1 VSVAA
6 PVRRLRLPDG
16 ARSFLLGGLAS
27 VAFPLSALVTSPL
40 LARGL
45 GPDGRGELAALL
57 TPLTIAE
64 AMAAVGTPLAA
75 AYFVRSGADLRSVRR
90 AGLWIV
96 TVSGVG
102 TALLL
107 VAFAPALLGT
117 YPHLVP
123 TFRWLTLGVVVG
135 AYIEL
140 YRGVRSGQEAYGRV
154 NANYWLAALA
164 RLTGI
169 VALALLG
176 ALTAPRVAVLSIA
189 VGVVAGLT
197 LIRRPGRPAGAPPDE
212 ASTVSSRRMLR
223 FSLHT
228 WAGVVSGSVGARLDQ
243 FFLIGLVTPEV
254 LGIYAVAVTAAQVPM
269 AFFPAVQRLFLNRAA
284 ASDDAAALTKAARL
298 SATVA
303 LLMLLA
309 LEPVLPWA
317 VTTVFG
323 DPFAEAAGLAQV
335 LVVGAAL
342 WGIGQSLSGLLIG
355 VGRPGHASAADAVG
369 VVLLGLCL
377 IPLQAWLGVTGAA
390 LAVVASSAVATLLKA
405 VFLAH
410 GRETTATALL
420 APSPRLLWQTFTTPS
435 STREVPGE

>member
-1 VSVAA
+1 
-6 PVRRLRLPDG
+6 
-16 ARSFLLGGLAS
+16 
-27 VAFPLSALVTSPL
+27 
-40 LARGL
+40 
-45 GPDGRGELAALL
+45 
-57 TPLTIAE
+57 
-64 AMAAVGTPLAA
+64 
-75 AYFVRSGADLRSVRR
+75 
-90 AGLWIV
+90 
-96 TVSGVG
+96 
-102 TALLL
+102 
-107 VAFAPALLGT
+107 
-117 YPHLVP
+117 
-123 TFRWLTLGVVVG
+123 
-135 AYIEL
+135 
-140 YRGVRSGQEAYGRV
+140 
-154 NANYWLAALA
+154 
-164 RLTGI
+164 
-169 VALALLG
+169 
-176 ALTAPRVAVLSIA
+176 
-189 VGVVAGLT
+189 
-197 LIRRPGRPAGAPPDE
+197 
-212 ASTVSSRRMLR
+212 MLR

-410 GRETTATALL
+410 GRQTTATALL

>member
-1 VSVAA
+1 VSVAT

-197 LIRRPGRPAGAPPDE
+197 LIRRPGRPAGAPPDG

-410 GRETTATALL
+410 GRQTTATALL

-435 STREVPGE
+435 SAREVPGE